1 MENTIKI
8 SVKDLKY
15 SAGSHKILNGVT
27 LNVPKGRMIGIIGP
41 NGSGKTT
48 TLKHIYRAIDPKDG
62 AVFLNGKDVHAYSY
76 RESAREMTVMKQ
88 EHNTDFSYSI
98 YEMVMMGRTPYRKM
112 FEADT
117 RDDREIVLRSLK
129 YVGMD
134 KMLERPY
141 AELSGGEKQRVMI
154 ARSIAQDTE
163 IFILDE
169 PTNHLDVHYQWAI
182 MELIKNIGK
191 TVISV
196 FHELNLASNYCDE
209 IYVVDKG
216 CIVAHGAPSE
226 IITKNLLADVFKI
239 DADII
244 KTNDGATHI
253 LYNRAIMA

>member
-1 MENTIKI
+1 MGDTIKI

-15 SAGSHKILNGVT
+15 SVGAHKILNGVT
-27 LNVPKGRMIGIIGP
+27 LDVPKGKMIGVIGP

-62 AVFLNGKDVHAYSY
+62 VVYLNGKDVHSYSY
-76 RESAREMTVMKQ
+76 RDSAREMTVMKQ

-98 YEMVMMGRTPYRKM
+98 YEMVMMGRIPYRKM

-117 RDDREIVLRSLK
+117 KEDRDIVVRSLK

-141 AELSGGEKQRVMI
+141 SELSGGEKQRVMI
-154 ARSIAQDTE
+154 ARSIAQETE

-182 MELIKNIGK
+182 MDLIRKIGK

-209 IYVVDKG
+209 IYVVDNG
-216 CIVAHGAPSE
+216 CIVAHGTPE
-226 IITKNLLADVFKI
+226 KIITKRMLSEVFKI

-244 KTNDGATHI
+244 KTDNGATHI
-253 LYNRAIMA
+253 LYNKAIV